1 MQNVCIYLQ
10 LKIEGIRGQSYTGD
24 IAVDSTLV
32 SSGPCTGVLPTTSL
46 PTG

>member
-1 MQNVCIYLQ
+1 MQNVYIYLQ

-24 IAVDSTLV
+24 IAVDSISV
-32 SSGPCTGVLPTTSL
+32 SSGPCSGVLPTTSF

>member
-24 IAVDSTLV
+24 IAVDSISV
-32 SSGPCTGVLPTTSL
+32 SSGPCSGVLPTTSF